1 MAVCSVVGVPV
12 IAQSLLFSASP
23 AGSVGLTL
31 QLLIAPPVLVKLIV
45 GITLPV
51 VATTAVVSANF
62 GAEPILVQEIKRLKK
77 ATKAKLLKIFKTPFL
92 ITIKNKI

>member
-1 MAVCSVVGVPV
+1 
-12 IAQSLLFSASP
+12 
-23 AGSVGLTL
+23 
-31 QLLIAPPVLVKLIV
+31 LIV

-51 VATTAVVSANF
+51 VATTAGLTSANF